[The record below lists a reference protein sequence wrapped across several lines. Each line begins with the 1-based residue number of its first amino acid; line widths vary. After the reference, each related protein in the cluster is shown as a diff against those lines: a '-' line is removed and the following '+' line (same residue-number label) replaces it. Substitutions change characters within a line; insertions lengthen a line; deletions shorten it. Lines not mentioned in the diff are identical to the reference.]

1 MSAVTSYMDP
11 LINVNTNLL
20 KLSAKAARNRSHTD
34 LATTSVSNFR
44 TFFIN
49 ILCSRM
55 SEILSRRNVE
65 MNPGSS
71 FKVLIQDAG

>member
-49 ILCSRM
+49 ILC
-55 SEILSRRNVE
+55 
-65 MNPGSS
+65 
-71 FKVLIQDAG
+71 